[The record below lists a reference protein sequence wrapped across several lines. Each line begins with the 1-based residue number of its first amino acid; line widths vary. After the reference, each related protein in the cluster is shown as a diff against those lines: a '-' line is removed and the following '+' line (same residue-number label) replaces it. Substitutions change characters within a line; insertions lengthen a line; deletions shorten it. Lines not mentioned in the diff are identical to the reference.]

1 MAEVN
6 RIAQYLER
14 PTANTVTAVKR
25 VMAYLATRAE
35 QIMLDVPRVWGTQW
49 ETFTDSDLAGEGH
62 RSRTGVITMVNGMV
76 SAWRSNK
83 QPVTSTSSAV
93 AEIYALSEGCKD
105 VQFINWRA
113 EELGVTVKYP
123 AVIRCDNQAAVTFQH
138 GTCVSSRI
146 RGLVDLREPWI
157 KELRDG
163 KKISAV
169 HVPTGE
175 NVADMLTK
183 YLNRTSR
190 EKLME
195 IVRSKAKAVAGSFRG
210 HDR

>member
-1 MAEVN
+1 M
-6 RIAQYLER
+6 
-14 PTANTVTAVKR
+14 
-25 VMAYLATRAE
+25 
-35 QIMLDVPRVWGTQW
+35 
-49 ETFTDSDLAGEGH
+49 
-62 RSRTGVITMVNGMV
+62 
-76 SAWRSNK
+76 
-83 QPVTSTSSAV
+83 

-169 HVPTGE
+169 HVPIGE